1 MAFRQIY
8 LTTNKESIYLLPN
21 TIAPICP
28 LLFTQYSENSRAGW
42 ITEQSKQLPQ
52 RYPSFEQPWVQN
64 TVTGK
69 SIIQNTVHSS
79 CKDIIIPWLEVQV
92 GWGWRCQSWWRL
104 LGANSSRAAFDV
116 IFRFPASPHW
126 HWNID
131 DMNECYDVNSTTK
144 NCELGIYY
152 VLGMAIIDCWWSSKK

>member
-69 SIIQNTVHSS
+69 VLFRTLYIHHVKTSS
-79 CKDIIIPWLEVQV
+79 YHNWKFKLVEVGDAKVDGGFLEPILQEL
-92 GWGWRCQSWWRL
+92 RL
-104 LGANSSRAAFDV
+104 MWYFVFQHLPIGTEISM
-116 IFRFPASPHW
+116 IW
-126 HWNID
+126 
-131 DMNECYDVNSTTK
+131 MNV
-144 NCELGIYY
+144 
-152 VLGMAIIDCWWSSKK
+152 MM